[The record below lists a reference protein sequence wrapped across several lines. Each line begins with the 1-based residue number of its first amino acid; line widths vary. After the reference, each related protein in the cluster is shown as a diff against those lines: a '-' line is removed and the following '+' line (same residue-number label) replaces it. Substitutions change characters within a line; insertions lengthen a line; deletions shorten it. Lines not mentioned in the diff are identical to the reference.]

1 MYNQPA
7 DDAPDELVE
16 ARRVSRVRVDEGIE
30 RGTDERP
37 IFRTGVLLLTR
48 WVRRLAA
55 GLGARFGV
63 QVGQMLG
70 AAEQRSERITDA

>member
-1 MYNQPA
+1 VVGGDDVRRRGDVLQAADVDAKQMYNQPA

-37 IFRTGVLLLTR
+37 VFRTGVLLL
-48 WVRRLAA
+48 A
-55 GLGARFGV
+55 
-63 QVGQMLG
+63 
-70 AAEQRSERITDA
+70 